1 MCYNHTI
8 VSKGGIFTDRII
20 FHCDC
25 NSFFASCEE
34 LLDPSLKDVP
44 MAVTGDPECRHGV
57 ILAKNQKAKKYGI
70 VTGEPVVYAKR
81 KCPAL
86 VCTLSH
92 HDLYREICGK
102 INNIYVEYTDLVE
115 KASIDESYLDV
126 TNSVHLFGNDPK
138 ALADSIRERIKNEIG
153 ISISV
158 GVSFCKTVAKFGSDY
173 KKPDATTVIMRENM
187 AEIFH
192 KADVSELFLAGK
204 KTVEKLR
211 TLGINTIGELA
222 AYDRNKLGEIFG
234 KQGYTLWDNA
244 NGNDN
249 STVSPYYEKQEVKS
263 IGNSMTFKRDLVGY
277 DDIKSGIAFLSD
289 SVACRLRADKK
300 KCTVIQVA
308 IKDTDFRTMQRQTTI
323 KRATCL
329 QKEIAEV
336 CMSLIKGNWSMT
348 QPVRLL
354 SVTASGLIN
363 ENEDYGQLDFFAAS
377 DSLHEKQEK
386 IENTLDDI
394 RKKFGNSAIKFGY
407 FKNDETGIK

>member
-1 MCYNHTI
+1 M
-8 VSKGGIFTDRII
+8 DRII

-81 KCPAL
+81 KCPSL

-92 HDLYREICGK
+92 HDMYRDICEK

-126 TNSVHLFGNDPK
+126 TNTLHLFGNDPK
-138 ALADSIRERIKNEIG
+138 VLADSIRERIKSEIG
-153 ISISV
+153 ITISV

-173 KKPDATTVIMRENM
+173 KKPDATTVIMREDM
-187 AEIFH
+187 EKIFWPS
-192 KADVSELFLAGK
+192 DISELFLAGK
-204 KTVEKLR
+204 KTTEKLR
-211 TLGINTIGELA
+211 SLGINTIGDLA
-222 AYDRNKLGEIFG
+222 ATDREKISDIFG
-234 KQGYTLWDNA
+234 KQGISLWDNA

-249 STVSPYYEKQEVKS
+249 SPVSYYYEKQEIKS
-263 IGNSMTFKRDLVGY
+263 VGNSMTFRRDLKGF
-277 DDIKSGIAFLSD
+277 DDIKWGIAFLSD
-289 SVACRLRADKK
+289 SVACRLRKDNK
-300 KCTVIQVA
+300 KCTVVQVA
-308 IKDTDFRTMQRQTTI
+308 IKDTDFRVMQRQTTL
-323 KRATCL
+323 KRATNL
-329 QKEIAEV
+329 QKELSETA
-336 CMSLIKGNWSMT
+336 MSLIKGNWSPT

-363 ENEDYGQLDFFAAS
+363 EDEDVPQMSFF
-377 DSLHEKQEK
+377 DTVDRGHEKQEK